1 MRQQFVANLLEEM
14 HKNENIYVL
23 LGDLGFNLFDEMRNL
38 YPSRCINIGASEQL
52 MIGMAA
58 GLAME
63 NKIPVCYTITPF
75 LIYRPFEFIR
85 NFMQDEK
92 IPIKL
97 VGSGRG
103 KDYIDSGFTHFS
115 EEVGPI
121 LGELNNISTYFPESE
136 SELLEIIPD
145 FLSSSSPAFLSL
157 RKYI

>member
-1 MRQQFVANLLEEM
+1 
-14 HKNENIYVL
+14 
-23 LGDLGFNLFDEMRNL
+23 
-38 YPSRCINIGASEQL
+38 

-63 NKIPVCYTITPF
+63 NKVPVCYSITPF

-103 KDYIDSGFTHFS
+103 KDYIDSGFTNFS

-121 LGELNNISTYFPESE
+121 LGKLENISTFFPESE
-136 SELLEIIPD
+136 S
-145 FLSSSSPAFLSL
+145 
-157 RKYI
+157 

>member
-1 MRQQFVANLLEEM
+1 
-14 HKNENIYVL
+14 
-23 LGDLGFNLFDEMRNL
+23 
-38 YPSRCINIGASEQL
+38 

-63 NKIPVCYTITPF
+63 NKVPVCYSITPF

-85 NFMQDEK
+85 NFMQVEK

-121 LGELNNISTYFPESE
+121 LGKLENISTFFPENE
-136 SELLEIIPD
+136 SELLGIIPD
-145 FLSSSSPAFLSL
+145 FLSSNSPAFLSL
-157 RKYI
+157 RKYS

>member
-1 MRQQFVANLLEEM
+1 MRQQFVAKLLEEM

-58 GLAME
+58 GLAIE
-63 NKIPVCYTITPF
+63 NKVPVCYSITPF

-121 LGELNNISTYFPESE
+121 LGKLENISTFFPESE
-136 SELLEIIPD
+136 SELLGIIPD
-145 FLSSSSPAFLSL
+145 FLSSDLPAFLSL
-157 RKYI
+157 RKSS